1 MIFVGSV
8 LAFLSTITTHET
20 FILEIKVQTISKQNG
35 HSSVIPITSSKP
47 SMIAKAFP
55 LYEIQ

>member
-20 FILEIKVQTISKQNG
+20 FILEIKVQTISKQNKQ
-35 HSSVIPITSSKP
+35 SSAIVIANT
-47 SMIAKAFP
+47 FP
-55 LYEIQ
+55 LVEIR